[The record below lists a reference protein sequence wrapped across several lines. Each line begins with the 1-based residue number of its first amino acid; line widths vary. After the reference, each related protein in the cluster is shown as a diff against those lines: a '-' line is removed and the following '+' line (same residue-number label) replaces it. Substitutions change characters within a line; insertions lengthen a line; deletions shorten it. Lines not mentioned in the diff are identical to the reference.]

1 MHHPELPHPASFVV
15 GAAMAAVGFTGAII
29 KLCATKGSIF
39 MAIAPTDFTAWSMAG
54 LTIAYGTFQFYYWNK
69 FQVALTAKK
78 IRDLELRANELGFE
92 RGKIAAAAS
101 EQAQGVEDR
110 AREGK

>member
-15 GAAMAAVGFTGAII
+15 GAAMAVGGFAGAMI

-101 EQAQGVEDR
+101 GQAQGVEDQ